1 MTYVDVQYISVARNN
16 ELQHHERTM
25 KELRAKIAQLTKA
38 VAWELAQHQSRLKE
52 LQQAE
57 DTLAMSDSSK
67 PSMTKQPTLEPV
79 PSSKR
84 RWTQSRKY
92 VHRSI
97 QNPVAQLV
105 G

>member
-16 ELQHHERTM
+16 EVQHHERAM
-25 KELRAKIAQLTKA
+25 EELRAKIAQLTKA
-38 VAWELAQHQSRLKE
+38 VAWELEQHQSRLKE
-52 LQQAE
+52 LQRVE
-57 DTLAMSDSSK
+57 DTLAMVQSPKASA
-67 PSMTKQPTLEPV
+67 TIQPTLDPV

-84 RWTQSRKY
+84 RWTQSRRY

-97 QNPVAQLV
+97 QNPAPQLV